1 MSNLEG
7 TNDLMLD
14 LSKRKG
20 KMENC
25 FPFLSDIKR
34 NKIKNSEK
42 QKTRKIREN
51 EGKVYQFHIF
61 SAYMLEILS

>member
-1 MSNLEG
+1 
-7 TNDLMLD
+7 MLD

>member
-1 MSNLEG
+1 VSNLEG